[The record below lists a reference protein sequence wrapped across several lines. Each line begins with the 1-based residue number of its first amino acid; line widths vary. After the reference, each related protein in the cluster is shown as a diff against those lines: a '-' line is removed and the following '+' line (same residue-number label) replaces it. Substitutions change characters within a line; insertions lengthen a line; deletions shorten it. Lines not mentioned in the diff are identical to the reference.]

1 MKKWFFRVSA
11 ALLAAVVLILAGFSW
26 QAARR
31 EVLPAAKAAPA
42 SGRFVKAADLE
53 IFVQEAGPADGLPV
67 VFVHGTG
74 AWSEA
79 WRESMS
85 ALAATGARAI
95 ALDLP
100 PFGFSQRPGSARY
113 GKLDQGRRIV
123 GVLDAFGIRQAVL
136 VGHSFGGGPTME
148 AALLAPDRVRAL
160 VLVDAALSVGT
171 DDARAPEP
179 PLLLRGF
186 LATQPLRDSVV
197 ATFLTNPLFTRK
209 LLQGFIND
217 PARAT
222 EDWVRLYQ
230 RPLVVADTTPAVGAW
245 LPALLAPT
253 AVAASE
259 RPASYQGLKVPV
271 FIIWGERDTITPL
284 DQGQRLAKLAPHAEL
299 AVMRNVGH
307 IPQIEDP
314 AGFNELLLKAV
325 AKAAIKA
332 SPASSSR

>member
-11 ALLAAVVLILAGFSW
+11 ALLPAVVLILAGFSW

-42 SGRFVKAADLE
+42 TGRFVKGADVE

-113 GKLDQGRRIV
+113 GKLDQGQRIV

-148 AALLAPDRVRAL
+148 AALLAP
-160 VLVDAALSVGT
+160 
-171 DDARAPEP
+171 
-179 PLLLRGF
+179 
-186 LATQPLRDSVV
+186 
-197 ATFLTNPLFTRK
+197 
-209 LLQGFIND
+209 
-217 PARAT
+217 
-222 EDWVRLYQ
+222 
-230 RPLVVADTTPAVGAW
+230 
-245 LPALLAPT
+245 LAPP

-284 DQGQRLAKLAPHAEL
+284 EQGQRLAKLAPHAEL

-332 SPASSSR
+332 SSASSSR